1 MFAYGKTAADAI
13 SVMSYLATLSEK
25 QLADTEEIAKSRGIS
40 RAVVSKLLNRLTKNG
55 LTQGIAGQRG
65 GYRLG
70 RTASSI
76 TLEEIISPFETS
88 KTESPCPFGRNWC
101 GKNNP
106 CPIHDSIEKIAEL
119 NRQFLRGTLL
129 SEFSRPTL
137 SCATKA

>member
-40 RAVVSKLLNRLTKNG
+40 RAVVSKLLNRLAKNG
-55 LTQGIAGQRG
+55 LAQGVAGQRG

-70 RTASSI
+70 RSASSI
-76 TLEEIISPFETS
+76 TLEEIISPFELS
-88 KTESPCPFGRNWC
+88 KNESPCPFGRTWC

-106 CPIHDSIEKIAEL
+106 CPIHDSIEQIATL
-119 NRQFLRGTLL
+119 NRQFLRGTFL
-129 SEFSRPTL
+129 SEFSSSKP
-137 SCATKA
+137 SCVTKA